1 MRTNLAP
8 ASNSPGERAGAL
20 SRDTEFAF
28 TEADFRAIA
37 ELLRRECGISL
48 GANKKNLVYS
58 RLAKRLRSNGL
69 ASFRDYC
76 ELISSEAGAEERQ
89 AMIAAMTTNVTRFFR
104 EQHHFDHLRT
114 EVLPRLAKTLR
125 ARGRARIW
133 SAGCSSGEEPYSIA
147 MTVLAGIPEAAE
159 LNIRILATDIDP
171 NMIAF
176 GKAATYGSAIADS
189 VPAEYLK
196 TWCVRG
202 ESGGETVYRIADRVR
217 SLVSFNELNLL
228 GPWPMKG
235 QFDAVFCR
243 NVMIYFDGDTQAKLC
258 GHFADLMPAGG
269 VLYIGHSERLGED
282 DLSFDLCGR
291 TTYIKR
297 GRRDR

>member
-1 MRTNLAP
+1 VRTSLAP
-8 ASNSPGERAGAL
+8 ASNSTAERAGAL

-28 TEADFRAIA
+28 TEADFREIA
-37 ELLRRECGISL
+37 ELLRMECGISL

-69 ASFRDYC
+69 SSFRDYC
-76 ELISSEAGAEERQ
+76 ALISGDDGAEERH
-89 AMIAAMTTNVTRFFR
+89 AMVAAMTTNVTRFFR

-114 EVLPRLAKTLR
+114 EVLPRLAKSLR

-147 MTVLAGIPEAAE
+147 MTVLAAIPDAAE
-159 LNIRILATDIDP
+159 FNIKILATDIDP

-176 GKAATYGSAIADS
+176 GKAAAYGVGIADS
-189 VPAEYLK
+189 IPAEYLK

-202 ESGGETVYRIADRVR
+202 ESDGDKVYRIADRVR
-217 SLVSFNELNLL
+217 SLISFNELNLL
-228 GPWPMKG
+228 GPWPMQG
-235 QFDAVFCR
+235 QFDVVFCR

-258 GHFADLMPAGG
+258 RRFANLMPPGG

-282 DLSFDLCGR
+282 ELSFDLHGR
-291 TTYIKR
+291 TTYVKR
-297 GRRDR
+297 GGAER